1 MAFWAQNTPLQG
13 SSHGYWRVPRPLHRS
28 QGMESKLLRT
38 QELED
43 ISILLIED
51 LGNVRNLRDT
61 ILAWAGLG
69 TLDRVSEAVLRI
81 GHTLGL
87 SLAMLH
93 SPDTIQALESSG
105 LQQVVSQ
112 RLTDDVVWFLSMEL
126 LPDYLAGAAKASE
139 YFDWLVEDIKS
150 PKHVYP
156 PCLMHGDFNYG
167 NILLQTDALETGN
180 TQPMVIDWEFSTSQ
194 GRGVNGDVS
203 EFLSMI
209 HCRVISGRHQQTPSS
224 TYFRLLC
231 TSFCSAYRDKAQLV
245 CTMQVDDLNTQLY
258 RSALLLSGRDILTFA
273 NDACHDDPAFGEM
286 VAVGLWYFERAGP
299 SMEDFVQESNAVQLA
314 REDEG
319 FVRSLF
325 IFK

>member
-1 MAFWAQNTPLQG
+1 
-13 SSHGYWRVPRPLHRS
+13 
-28 QGMESKLLRT
+28 MESKLLHT

-43 ISILLIED
+43 ISILLVED

-61 ILAWAGLG
+61 ILAWAELG
-69 TLDRVSEAVLRI
+69 TKDRVSEAVSQI

-87 SLAMLH
+87 SLATLH
-93 SPDTIQALESSG
+93 GPNTIQALESSG
-105 LQQVVSQ
+105 LQDIVSQ

-126 LPDYLAGAAKASE
+126 LPDYLAGAARASE
-139 YFDWLVEDIKS
+139 YFEWLVEDVKS
-150 PKHVYP
+150 PKHTYP

-167 NILLQTDALETGN
+167 NIMLQTDALETGN
-180 TQPMVIDWEFSTSQ
+180 TQPMVIDWEFATSQ

-209 HCRVISGRHQQTPSS
+209 HCRVISGRNQQTPSA

-273 NDACHDDPAFGEM
+273 NDACRDDPVFDEM
-286 VAVGLWYFERAGP
+286 VDVGLWYFERAGA
-299 SMEDFVQESNAVQLA
+299 SMEEFVQQSNVVQLA
-314 REDEG
+314 KEDEG
-319 FVRSLF
+319 FVHSLF
-325 IFK
+325 IFNSEGV